1 MEKYRKRGGTIQWI
15 AQTKIKEDDIRS
27 DIDVAIDCGA
37 VSAYIHGGIS
47 DNYVKNGKVDLLCKA
62 VDYIKQKNVPAGIG
76 GHDLQ
81 VPMAC
86 EKAGLDPDY
95 YLKTL
100 NSGNYWTA
108 GPRLIKDS
116 DWKPGPVQVVEPEFM
131 KNTND
136 NIWATTPQ
144 QTIEFMK
151 NINKPWIAYKVL
163 GAGANEVLNGN
174 LHRERSWMA

>member
-1 MEKYRKRGGTIQWI
+1 M
-15 AQTKIKEDDIRS
+15 
-27 DIDVAIDCGA
+27 
-37 VSAYIHGGIS
+37 
-47 DNYVKNGKVDLLCKA
+47 
-62 VDYIKQKNVPAGIG
+62 DYIKQKNVPAGIG

-163 GAGANEVLNGN
+163 GAGAIHPEEGFRYVFENGADFACVGMFDFQIVEDANILNEVLNGN